1 MSLEDLRSRL
11 LCKAPC
17 DCTHDG
23 VAPKLVV
30 VTGGPGAGKTA
41 LLETVRRQLCRHVA
55 VLPEAAT
62 ILFGGGFPRS
72 AEPPAQQAAQRA
84 IFNVQR
90 QLERLAIDLHV
101 ARVILCDRGTI
112 DGAAYWSGEPGGL
125 WRDVGTSLDDE
136 LAHYAAVLHLRV
148 PAPSRYDVSN
158 HLRIESAVE
167 AAKIDDKIL
176 EVWGDHPRR
185 FVIPDATDF
194 VEKVTR
200 ATEVIRGELPACCRR
215 ASLGAAA

>member
-1 MSLEDLRSRL
+1 MTNDGLRARL
-11 LCKAPC
+11 LCQAPC

-23 VAPKLVV
+23 AAPKLVV

-72 AEPPAQQAAQRA
+72 SEPPAREAAQRA
-84 IFNVQR
+84 IFAVQR
-90 QLERLAIDLHV
+90 QLERLAIDLHL

-112 DGAAYWSGEPGGL
+112 DGAAYWQGDPDGL
-125 WRDVGTSLDDE
+125 WRDVGTTLDDE
-136 LAHYAAVLHLRV
+136 LARYAAVLHLRV
-148 PAPSRYDVSN
+148 PAPSRYDVTN
-158 HLRIESAVE
+158 RLRIESAVE
-167 AAKIDDKIL
+167 AARIDDRIL

-185 FVIPDATDF
+185 FVIPDAADF
-194 VEKVTR
+194 VEKVAR
-200 ATEVIRGELPACCRR
+200 AAEVIRNELPACCRR
-215 ASLGAAA
+215 SAEKAA